1 MLLDNTLYLF
11 MNGKSEHCRGNQ
23 RRQIL
28 AEEEYS
34 STLQKIITR
43 DYFPSLTS
51 LNRDASIL
59 QKRSEGDI
67 AGAVAIRRA
76 AREIAEHEALE
87 KSIEQEQEKEALQRG
102 NIRKRPRPLKEEN
115 IDGFHMR
122 VTSEDNAD
130 FEENMKSE
138 IQAKRQEMELVYN
151 HKSPSTRSL
160 LLEHGKNSRDFQRLS
175 YDEQRISR
183 LDPSPLMASDEF
195 MPNNTLRGPKQ
206 TNLFTDAS
214 SRNALFFTPNH
225 IHQDDKH
232 TTKSPTNPLMII
244 NNDEAT
250 SKNIMP
256 PPVLDPKIGESSLPS
271 QLVPYEYK
279 AKPTASSTEK
289 RIVPSNTRF
298 QYQNESTL
306 VTHMEQNQ
314 SSLEDEYYMNGQL
327 SSRSVSRQMS
337 RPDVLN
343 YDTESSNAT
352 TDLDDISISSKSIR
366 MEREARRRKI
376 EVERNSY
383 VNMTPVILPGKGRDA
398 SPLLTFG
405 TIASTPL
412 VSSSLSSPPLPY
424 ESSKSF
430 LIPEQDDREK
440 MAQSAQLQLKLKSE
454 RFKSTPTSNTT
465 SQDSKTI
472 PIMDRHKSLTP
483 AAQALLQSY
492 ATTSSLPR
500 NENRSVRS
508 TYSTSSLSTNARL
521 KSAFA
526 SALRTS
532 YTPKQRTKKDG
543 HNKTSIHVNKA
554 TPMSVVK
561 NERFEIKSSMTNK
574 DTSVTTTNSSSGNI
588 TETTKGLLK
597 F

>member
-1 MLLDNTLYLF
+1 MSGN
-11 MNGKSEHCRGNQ
+11 SEHCRGNQ
-23 RRQIL
+23 RRRIL
-28 AEEEYS
+28 SEEEYS

-87 KSIEQEQEKEALQRG
+87 KSIEQEQEKEASQRG

-130 FEENMKSE
+130 FEESMKSE

-151 HKSPSTRSL
+151 HKSPSKRSL
-160 LLEHGKNSRDFQRLS
+160 LLEHGKTSRDWQRLS

-195 MPNNTLRGPKQ
+195 IPSNTLRAPKQ
-206 TNLFTDAS
+206 TTNLFTDAS
-214 SRNALFFTPNH
+214 SRNALFFTPKH

-232 TTKSPTNPLMII
+232 TTKSPTDPLMIT
-244 NNDEAT
+244 NNDEKA
-250 SKNIMP
+250 SNNIMP
-256 PPVLDPKIGESSLPS
+256 PPVFDPKIGESSLPS

-306 VTHMEQNQ
+306 ATHMEQNQ
-314 SSLEDEYYMNGQL
+314 SSLEDEYCNNGQL

-352 TDLDDISISSKSIR
+352 TDLDDMSISSKSIQ
-366 MEREARRRKI
+366 MEREARRRKL
-376 EVERNSY
+376 EVERSSF

-412 VSSSLSSPPLPY
+412 VSSSLSSSSSLPY

-430 LIPEQDDREK
+430 LLPEQDDREK
-440 MAQSAQLQLKLKSE
+440 MAQSAQLQLKQKSE
-454 RFKSTPTSNTT
+454 RFKSTPVTSSST
-465 SQDSKTI
+465 SQDSNHI

-492 ATTSSLPR
+492 ATSSLSR
-500 NENRSVRS
+500 NGNSSVRS

-532 YTPKQRTKKDG
+532 YTPKQRTNTDR

-554 TPMSVVK
+554 TPMSHVK
-561 NERFEIKSSMTNK
+561 NERVEIKSSVTNK
-574 DTSVTTTNSSSGNI
+574 DKSVATTTSSNGNI